1 MCLAL
6 IVSIY
11 GFADELKVTGVAPT
25 FKTDD
30 PIGQMFIDDFNRE
43 LASAFGQTINELNGE
58 LNKNFAG
65 LLNLDNLVQGFGT
78 SSVFASHTATQRAY
92 GGYKLLAVTLGSMVG
107 LQLPGSPAEF
117 LKEGFD
123 FEALLNRKGGVTL
136 GINPQ
141 VWNIHVGFNTSFLL
155 KDLYLGARFGVM
167 NLDGIKLNQDGTT
180 LSFNNFTLGATA
192 NYQLMRSRS
201 LVGLITWRGI
211 NVGTGLTFQN
221 TNLNITMPLDEIRQ
235 DIANVGGPFTDM
247 ELVMDPRVAINIKVN
262 TFTVPVEVITAIK
275 IVFINIPFGLG
286 FDIGFGTSELSAGMD
301 ADINAVNSTSSNLLS
316 QDKPGSLSIGIGKE
330 MNPELFNF
338 KLMTGI
344 GFTLG
349 PVLIDIP
356 LTYYVANNGF
366 NVGMTIGVA
375 F

>member
-1 MCLAL
+1 
-6 IVSIY
+6 
-11 GFADELKVTGVAPT
+11 
-25 FKTDD
+25 
-30 PIGQMFIDDFNRE
+30 
-43 LASAFGQTINELNGE
+43 
-58 LNKNFAG
+58 
-65 LLNLDNLVQGFGT
+65 
-78 SSVFASHTATQRAY
+78 
-92 GGYKLLAVTLGSMVG
+92 
-107 LQLPGSPAEF
+107 
-117 LKEGFD
+117 
-123 FEALLNRKGGVTL
+123 
-136 GINPQ
+136 
-141 VWNIHVGFNTSFLL
+141 
-155 KDLYLGARFGVM
+155 
-167 NLDGIKLNQDGTT
+167 
-180 LSFNNFTLGATA
+180 
-192 NYQLMRSRS
+192 
-201 LVGLITWRGI
+201 
-211 NVGTGLTFQN
+211 
-221 TNLNITMPLDEIRQ
+221 
-235 DIANVGGPFTDM
+235 M